1 MVLIGMTSCRVFQ
14 ECLVTCSFS
23 PSSIPRPCSGA
34 SLTKPRHLGVL
45 GLSLFLIV
53 FSPLNPRLSKAGV
66 YSSGAP
72 SQGSSINAELAR
84 ALDRS
89 APLNAFKT
97 VAGFREEK
105 ICLKEKKTMQNTTER
120 KDVYSRIT
128 TKIVEYLEKGVRPW
142 TRPWSAE
149 HAAGRITR
157 PLRFNGQPYC
167 GINVLSLWMSALSQN
182 FVAPIWMTYR
192 QAGELNAHVRKGEKA
207 SLVVYANAITR
218 TERDD
223 KTGEDV
229 DREIPYMKGYT
240 VFNVEQIEGLP
251 EIYYAKAFPTH
262 DPVARIE
269 HAEKFFGSL
278 GATIKHVG
286 NRAYYAQE
294 LDYVQMPPFEAFR
307 DAESYYATLAHEL
320 THWTKH
326 VQRLDRDFARKS
338 WGDEGYSREEL
349 VAELGSAFLC
359 ADLDLHQEPREEN
372 ASYIA
377 TWLEVLKNDNRA
389 IFAAAAHAQRAADYL
404 HQIAAQVL
412 GTARLSRGA

>member
-1 MVLIGMTSCRVFQ
+1 
-14 ECLVTCSFS
+14 
-23 PSSIPRPCSGA
+23 
-34 SLTKPRHLGVL
+34 
-45 GLSLFLIV
+45 
-53 FSPLNPRLSKAGV
+53 
-66 YSSGAP
+66 
-72 SQGSSINAELAR
+72 
-84 ALDRS
+84 
-89 APLNAFKT
+89 
-97 VAGFREEK
+97 
-105 ICLKEKKTMQNTTER
+105 MQNTTER

-128 TKIVEYLEKGVRPW
+128 AQIVEYLEKGVRPW
-142 TRPWSAE
+142 TRPWNAE

-157 PLRFNGQPYC
+157 PLRFNGQPYS

-182 FVAPIWMTYR
+182 FAAPIWMTYR
-192 QAGELNAHVRKGEKA
+192 QAGELDAHVRKGEKG

-218 TERDD
+218 TEHDD
-223 KTGEDV
+223 NTGEDFEL
-229 DREIPYMKGYT
+229 EIPYMKGYT

-251 EIYYAKAFPTH
+251 EIYYAKAVPTR
-262 DPVARIE
+262 DSVARIE

-278 GATIKHVG
+278 GATIRHGG

-326 VQRLDRDFARKS
+326 AQRLNRDFGRNR

-359 ADLDLHQEPREEN
+359 ADLELHQEPREEN

-377 TWLEVLKNDNRA
+377 NWLEVLKNDNRA
-389 IFAAAAHAQRAADYL
+389 IFTAAAHAQRAADYL
-404 HQIAAQVL
+404 NQKAAAQVYQTCA
-412 GTARLSRGA
+412 GDSRGRQALHQGRAAKERFCRNYCNF